1 MGGDRRKPKDGGL
14 PQWPGAQSPAMRRSR
29 ISHSILALLL
39 ASASLASPPAGAAHA
54 KLGEPVI
61 GFVICERIPV
71 QSDGAWVLIGF

>member
-1 MGGDRRKPKDGGL
+1 MTGASRKTVVCRNGRAL
-14 PQWPGAQSPAMRRSR
+14 QSPAMRRSR